1 MPKYLVRVYDDI
13 WPEVVYGPFGGDE
26 DEVEHLA
33 QYFSTVLAYAED
45 DGIFLLEI
53 DEQGRPSMKA
63 FAHAKIKQACELAR
77 TMEYHQMAQDEQREA
92 DALEW
97 AEATIRD
104 LTT

>member
-13 WPEVVYGPFGGDE
+13 WPDVVYGPFGGDE

-53 DEQGRPSMKA
+53 DEQGRPTMRA
-63 FAHAKIKQACELAR
+63 FADHEIQEACKLAR
-77 TMEYHQMAQDEQREA
+77 AMEYRHMAQDHQREA
-92 DALEW
+92 EALEW

-104 LTT
+104 